1 MMTLRGLGIAGVV
14 GGIAASVVLLGKAW
28 YEGGKEAEEFNKQLI
43 LTGNY
48 AGKTSGQLQALAR
61 NISGNGV
68 TQHAAAAVL
77 AQVVGSGAFGGADVE
92 RLPTW
97 LPGCSRRPA
106 RRWMKLLTSSNG

>member
-1 MMTLRGLGIAGVV
+1 GSGITLANQAGWLEKMMTLRGLGIAGVV

-61 NISGNGV
+61 
-68 TQHAAAAVL
+68 
-77 AQVVGSGAFGGADVE
+77 
-92 RLPTW
+92 
-97 LPGCSRRPA
+97 
-106 RRWMKLLTSSNG
+106 